1 MRRHQ
6 SEGVVRDV
14 QHLNWMEQRLTRGQ
28 KYRVTRPFCDSG
40 KDKHLVGEEWFF
52 ANSYYSIYYGILS
65 VIVID
70 DEEQEWCITFAD
82 HDSTSDGIKNFVTR
96 IPGEFREDLF
106 ATSRCIECLQPL
118 NLSRVGYCPSC
129 HLVWNPA

>member
-1 MRRHQ
+1 MQLHK
-6 SEGVVRDV
+6 SNKIGRDV
-14 QHLNWMEQRLTRGQ
+14 QTLNWFEQRLIRGQ
-28 KYRVTRPFCDSG
+28 KYRVTRPFYDAG
-40 KDKHLVGEEWFF
+40 KDKHLVGEEWYFS
-52 ANSYYSIYYGILS
+52 NSYHSIYDGILN

-70 DEEQEWCITFAD
+70 DEGQEWCITFAD
-82 HDSTSDGIKNFVTR
+82 QDSTSDDIKNFVVR
-96 IPGEFREDLF
+96 LSGEFREDLF